1 MLYTLHVYTYLY
13 AYVSDFCQNQSSF
26 LQSASSPPKFRIA
39 NIEISIQY
47 SIVLYNVDHFV
58 EIATN

>member
-1 MLYTLHVYTYLY
+1 MPMYQIGFMPFAKTNPL
-13 AYVSDFCQNQSSF
+13 SSNPHRV
-26 LQSASSPPKFRIA
+26 LQSFELA